1 MFYYISSFAPSPSLC
16 RRKKIHTHFQVS
28 FESEITVILCWFFLA
43 RKNCRNLLVVLKSNY
58 PGHTRALRHPSRCY
72 MLYIVPFLGFVV
84 LTVSIVWSPVP
95 PAFVVIWCILHLT
108 NVQPLAFFLPQ
119 NACNLVQFFRKTPF
133 NFFYFC
139 KTGYAVLLMLT
150 VIKLSFTPQTLI
162 ESNWLCTFYYSL
174 WCVVHTINRSWFNTN
189 QKKMKY
195 HKNPH

>member
-1 MFYYISSFAPSPSLC
+1 MFYYISSFAPSPSLY
-16 RRKKIHTHFQVS
+16 RRKKNTYTLSSVFWKWNYRNFVLI
-28 FESEITVILCWFFLA
+28 FLA

-108 NVQPLAFFLPQ
+108 NVQPPFLPQ
-119 NACNLVQFFRKTPF
+119 NSCNLVQFFRKTPF
-133 NFFYFC
+133 NFFHFC

-189 QKKMKY
+189 QKK
-195 HKNPH
+195 